1 MPIRFNLEKYVNDVY
16 IETGFYLGESVLNAK
31 NFGFKELHSIE
42 INEPFAINGINKI
55 KELGLENK
63 IKIHIG
69 TSRKIL
75 KDLISK
81 IDSKITFYLDA
92 HDLGYEGTKMFE
104 FESVDNCPV
113 IEELNIIK
121 EHKIKEHT
129 IIIDDI
135 RIFDGTDNN
144 NVPYSWAKETGINSQ
159 VIKQKILE
167 INPNYKFKFDNGV
180 INDDVLIAYI

>member
-1 MPIRFNLEKYVNDVY
+1 MPIKFDLGKYVNNVY
-16 IETGFYLGESVLNAK
+16 IETGFYLGESIFKANS
-31 NFGFKELHSIE
+31 FGFKELHSIE
-42 INEPFAINGINKI
+42 INEHFASNGLKKI
-55 KELGLENK
+55 KELGLEKK
-63 IKIHIG
+63 IHVHIG

-75 KDLISK
+75 KDLISN

-92 HDLGYEGTKMFE
+92 HDLDYEGTKKFE